1 MKRRIQN
8 LEQSSTVMD
17 ERIERSIQYME
28 QHYMDKV
35 SIEQLAEAAGGM
47 PPVAFSRLFRSET
60 GLTPVEYLSNVRM
73 NRAKQILNKKNSRVK
88 EVAATVGFRSEF
100 YFSRMFQRM
109 APIGL

>member
-1 MKRRIQN
+1 MNRNSHQQEWMNGLNGAFNIWR
-8 LEQSSTVMD
+8 ST
-17 ERIERSIQYME
+17 
-28 QHYMDKV
+28 MDKV
-35 SIEQLAEAAGGM
+35 SIEQLAEAASGM

-60 GLTPVEYLSNVRM
+60 DLTPVEYLSNVRM

-88 EVAATVGFRSEF
+88 KVAAAVGFRSEF